1 MLTVKKSFTNE
12 VVQIYFLFLF
22 ILVFQATGYCCRMPY
37 CFIKELV
44 REDRKLSKLK
54 LLYCASDDLMAI
66 AHVFARQDCM
76 RFAQLIVERAFR
88 GDS

>member
-1 MLTVKKSFTNE
+1 M
-12 VVQIYFLFLF
+12 
-22 ILVFQATGYCCRMPY
+22 
-37 CFIKELV
+37 

-76 RFAQLIVERAFR
+76 RFAQLIVERAFL
-88 GDS
+88 GDSYQGAVTSCKILFI